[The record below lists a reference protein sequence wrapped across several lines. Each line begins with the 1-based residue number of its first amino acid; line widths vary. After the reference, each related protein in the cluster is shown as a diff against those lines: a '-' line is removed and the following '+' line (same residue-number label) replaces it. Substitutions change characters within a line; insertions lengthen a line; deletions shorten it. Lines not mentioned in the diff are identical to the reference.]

1 MLAHQLPVDDAL
13 QLGRHRVESVLDV
26 GERADELEVRPGGS
40 LAVED
45 VRLEEK
51 KCRLTM
57 YFFFRC
63 SLANED
69 VRLVSVMVE

>member
-1 MLAHQLPVDDAL
+1 VLAHQLPVDDAL

-40 LAVED
+40 LAVKD
-45 VRLEEK
+45 VRLEKK

-57 YFFFRC
+57 HFVYRC
-63 SLANED
+63 SLADED
-69 VRLVSVMVE
+69 VRLVSVPVE

>member
-45 VRLEEK
+45 VRL
-51 KCRLTM
+51 
-57 YFFFRC
+57 
-63 SLANED
+63 
-69 VRLVSVMVE
+69 VSVMVE